1 MLLELQRELRR
12 QSFSSEQDRRRG
24 ESSGADRAAQ
34 KHLSASAFEPGQ
46 PIAQREA
53 LSATFAR
60 FDVMNERDAEE
71 VPDSSRESGSG
82 RYGSSNL
89 MIPDPD
95 EDEDEDD
102 EDAAAE
108 LLNRLGD
115 ADDRVIDI
123 DCLLET
129 GEDKDET
136 NHAYVSNYVTVKRQK
151 PWLQKYLPF
160 VWKLLR
166 KRRRRKKF

>member
-34 KHLSASAFEPGQ
+34 KHLSASAFEPRQ
-46 PIAQREA
+46 PLAQREA

-71 VPDSSRESGSG
+71 VPDSSRESGSE

-89 MIPDPD
+89 MIPDP
-95 EDEDEDD
+95 DEDEDD